1 MRGLALLSRRYTMK
15 KVMTIIIDESIAKD
29 IFEDYYEFADFIS
42 METEAEYNMRNDGWS
57 TWDGE
62 EAGYDDTCDCD
73 GVCSCEDDAH
83 HWVDKRKVEI

>member
-1 MRGLALLSRRYTMK
+1 MK

-42 METEAEYNMRNDGWS
+42 METESEYNMRNDGWS

-62 EAGYDDTCDCD
+62 EAGYDDEEEDC
-73 GVCSCEDDAH
+73 VCTDR
-83 HWVDKRKVEI
+83 RKVEI